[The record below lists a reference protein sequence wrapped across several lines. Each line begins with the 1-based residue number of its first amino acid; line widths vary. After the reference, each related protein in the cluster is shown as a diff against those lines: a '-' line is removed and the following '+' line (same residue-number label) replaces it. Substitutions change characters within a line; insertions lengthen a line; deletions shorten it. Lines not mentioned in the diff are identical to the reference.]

1 MARKLRIG
9 WFTFTCCEDS
19 SIIFL
24 EMMNRDYFKWKEQ
37 LDFRYCKM
45 LKSKNVLD
53 ELDVAFV
60 EGAISNDREKEKLL
74 EIRSKAKYLVAIGS
88 CACTGYPSA
97 QRNDFSPEVK
107 ARIEPFL
114 KKWDLYKD
122 VLRLDQLVKVDDK
135 VDGCPMFEAIFL
147 RVLDKYLK
155 EFGVPVPGTGGPGG
169 AGTGASGSA
178 ALGRGSV
185 AGGAGG
191 TKVVEAGGGA
201 SGRTA
206 GGDGEAGGK
215 GSG

>member
-1 MARKLRIG
+1 MAEKLRIG

-53 ELDVAFV
+53 SLDVAFV

-74 EIRSKAKYLVAIGS
+74 EIRAKSKYLVAIGS

-97 QRNDFSPEVK
+97 QRNDFPEHIK

-122 VLRLDQLVKVDDK
+122 VQRLDQVVKVDDK
-135 VDGCPMFEAIFL
+135 VDGCPMFETIFL

-155 EFGVPVPGTGGPGG
+155 EFGIPEPGEEGGKAPD
-169 AGTGASGSA
+169 
-178 ALGRGSV
+178 GR
-185 AGGAGG
+185 AGGVQPAGG
-191 TKVVEAGGGA
+191 QAGGGG
-201 SGRTA
+201 SA
-206 GGDGEAGGK
+206 GESGK
-215 GSG
+215 GAA